1 MRKLFGFIL
10 LLGLT
15 ACQEPLLESL
25 PRYMREQDR
34 FSRAAREG
42 QSPADTLDPQEPVEP
57 EEPEP
62 EYIPSIYATALHFRD
77 SLAELLFF
85 KDGELLLQR
94 PEKTPPDPE
103 RHRIWGGHLWS
114 DSTDGHETVIF
125 CDGEERFRFPG
136 EEHLQGFMLVGED
149 VHTLGQHPGRDGFC
163 YRING
168 NAVFESSRGS
178 VLGSPSDPDWPG
190 GALALDGEDI
200 YYSYRVDQEYRVMKG
215 AELYKT
221 LPTGAPDALYDLRVH
236 AGEVVR
242 VEKRGSEIYWV
253 AGERECTLRLFYPSL
268 ISCKLA
274 LIDDTVTVRGSN
286 RAGGTTCRNWFFYP
300 SQNLVRPMVNG
311 ESVRGCLVVRNQH
324 WAFADLAP
332 DGRFLT
338 LTCEPEIPATP
349 EGDYTLADPRG
360 LYVTDAHCALALTS
374 REGNTHAV
382 LSDLGVT
389 TYNFNGYFTSVRIE

>member
-1 MRKLFGFIL
+1 
-10 LLGLT
+10 
-15 ACQEPLLESL
+15 
-25 PRYMREQDR
+25 
-34 FSRAAREG
+34 
-42 QSPADTLDPQEPVEP
+42 
-57 EEPEP
+57 
-62 EYIPSIYATALHFRD
+62 
-77 SLAELLFF
+77 
-85 KDGELLLQR
+85 
-94 PEKTPPDPE
+94 
-103 RHRIWGGHLWS
+103 
-114 DSTDGHETVIF
+114 
-125 CDGEERFRFPG
+125 
-136 EEHLQGFMLVGED
+136 
-149 VHTLGQHPGRDGFC
+149 
-163 YRING
+163 
-168 NAVFESSRGS
+168 
-178 VLGSPSDPDWPG
+178 
-190 GALALDGEDI
+190 
-200 YYSYRVDQEYRVMKG
+200 MKG
-215 AELYKT
+215 AELYRT

-242 VEKRGSEIYWV
+242 VERRGSEIYWV

-274 LIDDTVTVRGSN
+274 LIDDTVTVRGST

-324 WAFADLAP
+324 WAFADLDP
-332 DGRFLT
+332 DGRFLS